1 MIEIRYSAEVNK
13 ARAENIP
20 LVALES
26 TIITHGMP
34 WPKNLEM
41 ARGVEQVIRDNGA
54 IPATIAVIE
63 GQLCIGLDDAQL
75 EGLAQTKGAAKLSRA
90 DMAACM
96 ATGGT
101 GATTVAATMIGAA
114 QAGIGVFATGGQLTG
129 ALGGQHDQLK
139 TVFYIF
145 QAVFNGNAGHENT
158 FQKTFY

>member
-75 EGLAQTKGAAKLSRA
+75 EGLARRHRLHAGQEASLYRMGADAESANRRQQRQREEEHSHSRCTQPELRPDAAPATYSCSWCPHDAYLSLN
-90 DMAACM
+90 
-96 ATGGT
+96 
-101 GATTVAATMIGAA
+101 
-114 QAGIGVFATGGQLTG
+114 GILSFGSPDRSAPH
-129 ALGGQHDQLK
+129 A
-139 TVFYIF
+139 
-145 QAVFNGNAGHENT
+145 
-158 FQKTFY
+158 

>member
-101 GATTVAATMIGAA
+101 GSTTVAATMIGAA
-114 QAGIGVFATGGQLTG
+114 QAGIGVFATGGIKLWCSG
-129 ALGGQHDQLK
+129 K
-139 TVFYIF
+139 F
-145 QAVFNGNAGHENT
+145 
-158 FQKTFY
+158 